1 MPFRDISYLQLWQ
14 PACLAEQIYNFKA
27 ILFESNMRNISAK
40 LFCICTSVE
49 FRLSFQLVEI
59 LTLQVSLAEIYSFIM
74 ILNSNM
80 IFWTPILEYLKTISL
95 PNSTLFLSQPATARY
110 KTHSNLRRMYVNRN
124 CNISPIMLSLSS
136 ISA

>member
-49 FRLSFQLVEI
+49 FRLSFQL
-59 LTLQVSLAEIYSFIM
+59 TRQVSLAEIYSFIM

-80 IFWTPILEYLKTISL
+80 IFWTPILEYL
-95 PNSTLFLSQPATARY
+95 
-110 KTHSNLRRMYVNRN
+110 
-124 CNISPIMLSLSS
+124 
-136 ISA
+136 